1 MPMSNML
8 HIRNDRCRVLFATLA
23 GLFLLFSVQA
33 IAQQEVRKERTPM
46 DPSRLF
52 FGGNFGVR
60 FGDFSMVNIS
70 PQVGYRFTDRFS
82 AGGGVNFIT
91 SSTTVRTANGERI
104 MREGYGYA
112 GLNLFARVFP
122 ISNLFVNVQ
131 PEMNYSWGRVRYY
144 NGQADVKSP
153 GAYVPVL
160 LVGAGAA
167 IPAGRG
173 QLVAMYQLDLVGNE
187 RSPYGR
193 RPFLTFGF
201 NF

>member
-1 MPMSNML
+1 M
-8 HIRNDRCRVLFATLA
+8 RNEMRRLILA
-23 GLFLLFSVQA
+23 PLVGLILLFSTQA
-33 IAQQEVRKERTPM
+33 PAQQQAPRERKPL

-60 FGDFSMVNIS
+60 FGDFTMVNIS
-70 PQVGYRFTDRFS
+70 PQVGYRFTERFS

-91 SSTTVRTANGERI
+91 SATTVRTANGERLW
-104 MREGYGYA
+104 REGYGYA
-112 GLNLFARVFP
+112 GINLFARAFP

-131 PEMNYSWGRVRYY
+131 PEMNYSWGTLRYY

-153 GAYVPVL
+153 GAFVPVL

-173 QLVAMYQLDLVGNE
+173 QLVAMYQLDLVGND

>member
-1 MPMSNML
+1 M
-8 HIRNDRCRVLFATLA
+8 HTRRIRPAAVAAFALLMGLSVA
-23 GLFLLFSVQA
+23 GDSH
-33 IAQQEVRKERTPM
+33 AQESPRTGRKPL

-52 FGGNFGVR
+52 FGGNFGVS
-60 FGDFSMVNIS
+60 FGDFTFVNIS

-82 AGGGVNFIT
+82 AGGGVNFIG
-91 SSTTVRTANGERI
+91 SASTVRTANGDRL
-104 MREGYGYA
+104 MRQGYGYA
-112 GLNLFARVFP
+112 GLNLFGRLFP
-122 ISNLFVNVQ
+122 VSNLFVNVQ

-144 NGQADVKSP
+144 NGQADVKTP
-153 GAYVPVL
+153 GAFVPVL

-167 IPAGRG
+167 IPTGRG
-173 QLVAMYQLDLVGNE
+173 QIIAMYQYDVVGNE

>member
-1 MPMSNML
+1 M
-8 HIRNDRCRVLFATLA
+8 FAISLILSLKA
-23 GLFLLFSVQA
+23 A
-33 IAQQEVRKERTPM
+33 AQQEARRERTPM

-60 FGDFSMVNIS
+60 FGDFTMVNIS

-91 SSTTVRTANGERI
+91 SATTVRTANGDRV
-104 MREGYGYA
+104 MRQGYGYA
-112 GLNLFARVFP
+112 GLNLFGRIFP

-131 PEMNYSWGRVRYY
+131 PEMNYSWGTVRYY
-144 NGQADVKSP
+144 NGQADVKTP
-153 GAYVPVL
+153 GAFVPVL

-173 QLVAMYQLDLVGNE
+173 QLIAMYQYDLVGND